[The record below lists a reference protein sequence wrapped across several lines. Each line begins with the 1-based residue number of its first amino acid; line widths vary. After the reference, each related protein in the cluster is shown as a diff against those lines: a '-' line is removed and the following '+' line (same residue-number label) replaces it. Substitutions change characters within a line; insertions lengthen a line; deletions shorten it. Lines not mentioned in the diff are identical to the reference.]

1 VENEDAAI
9 LRTGK
14 VKRTVHLAYDMALMD
29 PDKIDLEL
37 TPEPGDSLTLLAFI
51 DQVDGETH
59 VFVMNQ
65 DYKARL
71 LRGLSGVEVVR
82 AGPEALRGSILGNG
96 R

>member
-1 VENEDAAI
+1 
-9 LRTGK
+9 
-14 VKRTVHLAYDMALMD
+14 
-29 PDKIDLEL
+29 
-37 TPEPGDSLTLLAFI
+37 
-51 DQVDGETH
+51 VDGETH